1 MCVSTSYCGFGKAI
15 IILLLLPAVPNNQPL
30 RDPDLPYGEHEGSMY
45 VLKVLQSSQRLV
57 GSKLV
62 VDSLG
67 IFVHMPRVLPIQF
80 VPNYL
85 LCKHVFQSCETIT

>member
-45 VLKVLQSSQRLV
+45 VLKAE
-57 GSKLV
+57 
-62 VDSLG
+62 
-67 IFVHMPRVLPIQF
+67 IM
-80 VPNYL
+80 
-85 LCKHVFQSCETIT
+85 